1 MISIYAKEE
10 GFMEYL
16 AVAFRSRTHTV
27 KFAEYLNQVGISNEI
42 INTPKEAGVGCGL
55 SVKVS
60 ITKSQ
65 TIKRAISFVTLN
77 SYAGT
82 FLVKVGKD
90 GRSVRSVF

>member
-1 MISIYAKEE
+1 
-10 GFMEYL
+10 MEYL

-27 KFAEYLNQVGISNEI
+27 RFAEYLSQSGISNEI

-65 TIKRAISFVTLN
+65 MIKRVLSFTALG

-82 FLVKVGKD
+82 FLVKVGKG